1 MLPSIISQQTEQ
13 AIRSFLLHSF
23 EMSSHLFSRT
33 DVNGVY
39 SSAMEDFLSTKENL
53 SKGPYIS
60 LNLPFRQSSLNR
72 DFFPNL
78 YLPFIPYKHQAKAYE
93 RLTAAKPLSICPI
106 LILLS

>member
-39 SSAMEDFLSTKENL
+39 SSAMEDF
-53 SKGPYIS
+53 P
-60 LNLPFRQSSLNR
+60 
-72 DFFPNL
+72 
-78 YLPFIPYKHQAKAYE
+78 
-93 RLTAAKPLSICPI
+93 
-106 LILLS
+106 